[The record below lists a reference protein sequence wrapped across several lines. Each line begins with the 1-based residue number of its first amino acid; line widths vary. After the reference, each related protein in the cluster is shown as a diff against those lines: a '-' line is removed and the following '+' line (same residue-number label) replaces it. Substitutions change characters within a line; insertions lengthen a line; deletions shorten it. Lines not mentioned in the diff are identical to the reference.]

1 MITWKEY
8 VIMQFLNTITFLI
21 IQEFFWL
28 KMRKK
33 FDSIGK
39 GKNTNPA
46 THLVNI
52 KHRIKNW
59 RQRER
64 EALVQSHKKL

>member
-28 KMRKK
+28 KMKKK
-33 FDSIGK
+33 FDTVVER
-39 GKNTNPA
+39 GKNTAPT
-46 THLVNI
+46 THLKKI
-52 KHRIKNW
+52 KQRIENFEKITF
-59 RQRER
+59 
-64 EALVQSHKKL
+64 